1 MLTHPL
7 SLCSCPALEGSSAYS
22 HPSKP
27 ISIFLLKPP
36 CFCPHFKKKETETQQ
51 SLYFW
56 KDFIRT
62 RVSFKTELS
71 AYLKIKNLFWLEIF
85 HFKVIP
91 SNAK

>member
-1 MLTHPL
+1 MKNTWYSTWPKTLKSVL
-7 SLCSCPALEGSSAYS
+7 SYY
-22 HPSKP
+22 H
-27 ISIFLLKPP
+27 
-36 CFCPHFKKKETETQQ
+36 HFKKKETETQQ

>member
-1 MLTHPL
+1 MPCPRRLFCL
-7 SLCSCPALEGSSAYS
+7 S
-22 HPSKP
+22 PSFKAH
-27 ISIFLLKPP
+27 FHLPP
-36 CFCPHFKKKETETQQ
+36 EASVLTETQQ

-56 KDFIRT
+56 KDFTRT